1 MNNKEKGNL
10 LEKITEQ
17 LCSGIKN
24 TKIERNAKING
35 RKTQSE
41 REIDVLIEGRQGP
54 FEVKIII
61 EAKNYQ
67 NPVGVEKVESLTS
80 KLDDVGGN
88 LGVMVCPKGFTQ
100 PAKNLAQANGIQLFE
115 VYDPELEN
123 SKLFIPL
130 RYVEAE
136 IQSFQ
141 FSFQHRAGG
150 PFEFPQDISRWRFHV
165 ENNILNARQL
175 VAYAWNIGKIP
186 QNAGEHTAMFNAMT
200 ISDSQNPEKI
210 QYCEVSINAKVIENY
225 YLKLFSASFLKNTQS
240 EKEHFNLRID
250 AYSKEE
256 DMVKNG
262 WKKFDSLE
270 AMNEAADI
278 EAQPDGV
285 RELLM
290 RPHYTLD
297 ISQM

>member
-10 LEKITEQ
+10 LEKIIEQ
-17 LCSGIKN
+17 LCSNIKDI
-24 TKIERNAKING
+24 KIERNARIKG
-35 RKTQSE
+35 RKTNSE
-41 REIDVLIEGRQGP
+41 REVDVLIEGRQGP

-61 EAKNYQ
+61 ETKNYQ
-67 NPVGVEKVESLTS
+67 DPVGVEKVESLTA
-80 KLDDVGGN
+80 KLEDIGGN
-88 LGVMVCPKGFTQ
+88 LGVMVCPQGFTQ

-115 VYDPELEN
+115 VYDPKLKN
-123 SKLFIPL
+123 SILFIPL

-136 IQSFQ
+136 IQTFQ
-141 FSFQHRAGG
+141 FHFQHRAGG
-150 PFEFPQDISRWRFHV
+150 PFEFPQDINRQRFHI
-165 ENNILNARQL
+165 EKNTLNARQL

-186 QNAGEHTAMFNAMT
+186 QSAGKHTAMFNAMT
-200 ISDSQNPEKI
+200 ISDSQNPNKI
-210 QYCEVSINAKVIENY
+210 QYCEVSINTKVIENY
-225 YLKLFSASFLKNTQS
+225 YLKLFSASFLKNIQNN
-240 EKEHFNLRID
+240 KEHFNLRID

-262 WKKFDSLE
+262 WKRFDSLKD
-270 AMNEAADI
+270 MNEAADI
-278 EAQPDGV
+278 SNQPESV